1 MPIVREPYQTKKQD
15 ILKAA
20 QSLFARFGLA
30 KTTLDDIANAVGM
43 KKTSLY
49 YYYDNKEAIFSEV
62 ITHEIG
68 KMLDAARDAVS
79 GQAHAVE
86 KLLAYM
92 RARVGYMRS
101 QVNLHGLAAQ
111 VILEVRPLLE
121 ELYADLLQQEKTF
134 VKEII
139 EEGIGNGDFQPC
151 DIEEV
156 TDAVLTVI
164 HSVELMAVEDAS
176 TRSRAEIDYDRV
188 EQQTA
193 VILKLIG
200 AGLTCPSP
208 APNASS

>member
-15 ILKAA
+15 ILTAA

-68 KMLDAARDAVS
+68 KMLGEARDAVV
-79 GQAHAVE
+79 GATHAVD

-121 ELYADLLQQEKTF
+121 ELYADLLQQEKTL

-139 EEGIGNGDFQPC
+139 EEGVVSGAFHPC
-151 DIEEV
+151 DVEEV
-156 TDAVLTVI
+156 AGAVLTVI

-188 EQQTA
+188 EQQVT
-193 VILKLIG
+193 VILRLIG
-200 AGLTCPSP
+200 AGLTCQSP
-208 APNASS
+208 APNTTP